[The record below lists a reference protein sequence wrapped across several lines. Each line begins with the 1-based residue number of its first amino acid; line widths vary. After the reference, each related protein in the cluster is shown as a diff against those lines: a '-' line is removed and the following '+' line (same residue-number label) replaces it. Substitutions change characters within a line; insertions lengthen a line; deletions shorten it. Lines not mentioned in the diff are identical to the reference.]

1 MRHIDTSHSKLDT
14 KITHLERRTKDQLF
28 NLNQTMKES
37 FAVERSECLD
47 RMDRRALRER
57 IAIERQ
63 QAVRDV
69 SLKRDLASWLDKKL
83 REIETKHG
91 SDARNA
97 ALLRSLAVRGAASNS
112 RRGGAV
118 SKMSGMLSELENGG
132 TLRRAVSEELLSE
145 VGGFC
150 GDISPPPHL
159 PLAGSSQQQ
168 QQGSAGP
175 HSEAIYKGLKVSD
188 RPCMGATDSASPASR
203 RVRRNS
209 AGDEQDQ
216 RTSGRHSRRP
226 YHLLPPGTHHLLD
239 LGPSSPTT
247 AGLYPNEEDYDGPM
261 GESQVRLAYSTNS
274 ESCQDTTTSQSE
286 RGSVASSRDSH
297 DPTAVSAIGAR
308 NAVSETRQ
316 QLQEKVVVSSA
327 SSIECLSVKR
337 GGVTPMSYRDPQREP
352 PRGPPHPPSRGAGV
366 TTTGGGSRLGSG
378 LIRPIPMCYSGNG
391 GPDHL
396 LLQLGEPLQSPP
408 PLKTNGQNG
417 PLQADSAALYKPQMN
432 PLRRFSTEA
441 DIHHAMPLVLDG
453 PEEPPPEP
461 AYLPPPYRS
470 PPPSALTGGF
480 GSVVPPL
487 PPPHLYRLPRQV
499 GPLLPPVDE
508 DDYVPQGRGC
518 WTVQPACNYMSSF
531 IPPPKPLNFPG
542 GVADLGK
549 ISFDV
554 VSGYRTVSSG
564 I

>member
-1 MRHIDTSHSKLDT
+1 
-14 KITHLERRTKDQLF
+14 
-28 NLNQTMKES
+28 
-37 FAVERSECLD
+37 
-47 RMDRRALRER
+47 
-57 IAIERQ
+57 
-63 QAVRDV
+63 
-69 SLKRDLASWLDKKL
+69 
-83 REIETKHG
+83 
-91 SDARNA
+91 
-97 ALLRSLAVRGAASNS
+97 
-112 RRGGAV
+112 
-118 SKMSGMLSELENGG
+118 
-132 TLRRAVSEELLSE
+132 
-145 VGGFC
+145 
-150 GDISPPPHL
+150 
-159 PLAGSSQQQ
+159 
-168 QQGSAGP
+168 
-175 HSEAIYKGLKVSD
+175 
-188 RPCMGATDSASPASR
+188 MGATDSASPASR
-203 RVRRNS
+203 RMRRNS

-408 PLKTNGQNG
+408 PLKTN
-417 PLQADSAALYKPQMN
+417 
-432 PLRRFSTEA
+432 
-441 DIHHAMPLVLDG
+441 
-453 PEEPPPEP
+453 EP
-461 AYLPPPYRS
+461 AFLPPPYRS

-554 VSGYRTVSSG
+554 VSGYRTVCSG